1 MAVFLAA
8 VGALSGIV
16 LVALLVA
23 FARRLGELTKA
34 MTELQTELVPALHAI
49 RKTSDETRQ
58 LATRLEERAR
68 VLRRDG
74 G

>member
-8 VGALSGIV
+8 VGAFTGIV

-23 FARRLGELTKA
+23 FARRLSDLTKA
-34 MTELQTELVPALHAI
+34 MNELQTELMPALDAI
-49 RKTSDETRQ
+49 RKTSDETRH

-68 VLRRDG
+68 VMRRDG

>member
-34 MTELQTELVPALHAI
+34 MTDLQNELIPALNDI
-49 RKTSDETRQ
+49 RKTSDETRR
-58 LATRLEERAR
+58 LATQLEGRAGA
-68 VLRRDG
+68 LRRDG

>member
-8 VGALSGIV
+8 VGAFSAIV

-23 FARRLGELTKA
+23 FARRLNDLTRA
-34 MTELQTELVPALHAI
+34 MTALQGEMLPALEEI
-49 RKTSDETRQ
+49 RRTSEETRQ
-58 LATRLEERAR
+58 LATMLEERAR

-74 G
+74 R